1 MKVFVPVHVTPDWIT
16 RDLARE
22 RDERQAGRTVDRT
35 KYIQPKHISIRQFI
49 ARSEK
54 LKKNYESI

>member
-49 ARSEK
+49 AKAEQ
-54 LKKNYESI
+54 LKKL